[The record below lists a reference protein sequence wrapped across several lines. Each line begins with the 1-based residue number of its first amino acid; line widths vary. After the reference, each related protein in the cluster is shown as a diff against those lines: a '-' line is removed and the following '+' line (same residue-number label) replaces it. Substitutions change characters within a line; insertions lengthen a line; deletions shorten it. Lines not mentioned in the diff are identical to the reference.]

1 MRLTDAEKMHD
12 ADVRTATWTMINRRK
27 INNGPDVLKL
37 NEFGLCGEVRADI
50 VVVNGHMSGYE
61 LKSATDDLKRLP
73 RQIIYYSK
81 ILDYCNLVVA
91 ETHFQDAIKI
101 VPDFWGVYIVKM
113 NRKGVAFIRK
123 YRSATFNQGHLDPYS
138 IAQLLWRSEILQ
150 ILDEYGFP
158 REKTYQ
164 TRFDLWTKMANSFTL
179 TQLRRI
185 TRLTLKKRINW
196 R

>member
-1 MRLTDAEKMHD
+1 MLK
-12 ADVRTATWTMINRRK
+12 
-27 INNGPDVLKL
+27 PD
-37 NEFGLCGEVRADI
+37 EFGLCGEVRAAI

-91 ETHFQDAIKI
+91 ESHFQDANKI
-101 VPDFWGVYIVKM
+101 VPDFWGVYIIKM

-123 YRSATFNQGHLDPYS
+123 YRSATFNHGHLNLYS
-138 IAQLLWRSEILQ
+138 IIQLLWKSEILQ
-150 ILDEYGFP
+150 KLDEYGFP

-164 TRFDLWTKMANSFTL
+164 IRFDLWTKMANSFTL
-179 TQLRRI
+179 SQLRRS
-185 TRLTLKKRINW
+185 TRLTLKKDQLALN
-196 R
+196 